1 MSDPFSNQPFPKP
14 ALISAALL
22 VGFTIL
28 AVATAR
34 LTGIGSTETSA
45 SVALESRDLRFEDR
59 SDGAVTVFDS
69 VERREVAVLAPG
81 TNNFIRGALRGFAR
95 ERKRQEIG
103 PQVAFRLT
111 RWADGR
117 LTIEDPTTARAIDL
131 RAFGSTN
138 AQAFAILLDAE
149 VAAQ

>member
-1 MSDPFSNQPFPKP
+1 MSDPFANQPFPKP

-22 VGFTIL
+22 IGFTVV

-34 LTGIGSTETSA
+34 LTGFGETETA
-45 SVALESRDLRFEDR
+45 TSVALESRDLRFEDR
-59 SDGAVTVFDS
+59 FDGAVTVFDS
-69 VERREVAVLAPG
+69 IQQKEVAVLAPG

-103 PQVAFRLT
+103 PQAAFRLT

-117 LTIEDPTTARAIDL
+117 LTIEDPTTARTIDL

-138 AQAFAILLDAE
+138 AQAFATLLDAD
-149 VAAQ
+149 VVNQ

>member
-1 MSDPFSNQPFPKP
+1 MSDPFANQPFPKP

-22 VGFTIL
+22 IGFTVI

-34 LTGIGSTETSA
+34 ITGIGGAEVA
-45 SVALESRDLRFEDR
+45 VSVALESRDLRFEDR

-69 VERREVAVLAPG
+69 VRQREVAVLAPG

-103 PQVAFRLT
+103 PQASFRLT

-117 LTIEDPTTARAIDL
+117 LTIEDPTTAKSIDL
-131 RAFGSTN
+131 RAFGPTN
-138 AQAFAILLDAE
+138 AQAFAMLLDAE
-149 VAAQ
+149 VSAQ